1 MQTEVLTLFKALA
14 DANRL
19 KIVGLLA
26 QEPRSVEELAELLE
40 LRDSTTSH
48 HLRRLSKVGLVEAK
62 TDGHYR
68 LYHLQAQVLQDV
80 AKTAF
85 EEDRLPA
92 LADDVDRSA
101 YERKILQTF
110 VGANGEVT
118 AFPTQQK
125 KYLVIL
131 RYLLDAFEMGKR
143 YSESEVNAVLER
155 YNEDTARLRR
165 SFVDF
170 GLMAREGG
178 GGAYWRIEPG
188 VSPETT

>member
-1 MQTEVLTLFKALA
+1 MPTEVLTLFKALA

-40 LRDSTTSH
+40 LRESTTSH
-48 HLRRLSKVGLVEAK
+48 HLRRLSNVGLVEAK

-68 LYHLQAQVLQDV
+68 LYHLQTQVLQNV

-85 EEDRLPA
+85 EEDKLPT
-92 LADDVDRSA
+92 LADDVDLNA
-101 YERKILQTF
+101 YERKVLQTF
-110 VGANGEVT
+110 IGAKGEIT

-125 KYLVIL
+125 KYLVVL
-131 RYLLDAFEMGKR
+131 HYVLEAFETGKR
-143 YSESEVNAVLER
+143 YSEREVNAVLEG

-165 SFVDF
+165 SLVDF
-170 GLMAREGG
+170 GLMKREGG
-178 GGAYWRIEPG
+178 GGAYWRVE
-188 VSPETT
+188 S

>member
-1 MQTEVLTLFKALA
+1 MQPEVLSLFKALA

-26 QEPRSVEELAELLE
+26 HEPRSVEELAELLE

-48 HLRRLSKVGLVEAK
+48 HLRRLADVGLVEAK

-68 LYHLQAQVLQDV
+68 LYHLQTQVLQDV

-85 EEDRLPA
+85 EEEKLPD
-92 LADDVDRSA
+92 LAGDVDLSA
-101 YERKILQTF
+101 FERKVLQTF
-110 VGANGEVT
+110 TGPNGEVT

-131 RYLLDAFEMGKR
+131 RYVLEAFETGKR
-143 YSESEVNAVLER
+143 YSEREVNVVLKR
-155 YNEDTARLRR
+155 YNEDTARMRR

-178 GGAYWRIEPG
+178 GGAYWRVEG
-188 VSPETT
+188 